1 MLAVWFKFQHHK
13 KIMLKRRE
21 IIRLSAFFILAILFT
36 TSEALS
42 SDSVRIRVR
51 LSSGVPEAWVRGMD
65 LQIKNS
71 EGNFSRPQDVARAQE
86 WKFRCHE
93 NKVEVVQVGDRG
105 QTLVLESPVQVA
117 SQAGFLQFNGRPFR
131 EEFRIFSLGS
141 LCEVINILD
150 VEKYLDGLVNS
161 EFSSRWSD
169 ESIQAQII
177 AARSYAYY
185 QIEQSRK
192 LHYDVTSSV
201 RDQVYDGSA
210 REDSRASRLVAQTR
224 GMVLMVPGK
233 KSIEPLKAFYH
244 STCAGKTELPERVWG
259 KSFPGFKQR
268 VSCPFCAN
276 SPAFRWE
283 LDLSTSMI
291 EERFRKGALSDSQA
305 IQVKK
310 GSADWRKFIRE
321 AALTDIQVIS
331 GASQLAGE
339 LGNRVSYVVTQWQL
353 PSGDQKQMS
362 SLAVS
367 GHRFR
372 EWMGST
378 RLKSAVFEVKPFSSD
393 QWHFR
398 GRGYGHGV
406 GMCQYGAKTMGEKG
420 FTMAKILKH
429 YYPDAVIQKLW

>member
-1 MLAVWFKFQHHK
+1 M
-13 KIMLKRRE
+13 
-21 IIRLSAFFILAILFT
+21 RLSVFFVFILPILFT
-36 TSEALS
+36 TTDALS
-42 SDSVRIRVR
+42 SDAARIRVR
-51 LSSGVPEAWVRGMD
+51 LSKGLSEVLVRGID

-71 EGNFSRPQDVARAQE
+71 EGNFSRPEDVARPQD
-86 WKFRCHE
+86 WKFRCHK
-93 NKVEVVQVGDRG
+93 NKIEAVQVGDHG
-105 QTLVLESPVQVA
+105 QVFDLESPINVG
-117 SQAGFLQFNGRPFR
+117 SHAGFLQLNGRPFR
-131 EEFRIFSLGS
+131 DEFRIFSVGS

-177 AARSYAYY
+177 AARSYAYH
-185 QIEQSRK
+185 QIEQSKK

-201 RDQVYDGSA
+201 RDQVYHGSI
-210 REDSRASRLVAQTR
+210 REDSRSSRLVAQTR
-224 GMVLMVPGK
+224 GMVLIVPGK

-259 KSFPGFKQR
+259 KPFPGFKQR

-283 LDLSTSMI
+283 IDLSTSMI
-291 EERFRKGALSDSQA
+291 EERFRNGSLSEPHA
-305 IQVKK
+305 VEVKK
-310 GSADWRKFIRE
+310 GSTDWKKLIQD
-321 AALTDIQVIS
+321 AVLTDVQVES
-331 GASQLAGE
+331 DGLS
-339 LGNRVSYVVTQWQL
+339 NRVSQVITEWES
-353 PSGDQKQMS
+353 PSGSLDQKRVNR
-362 SLAVS
+362 LAVS
-367 GHRFR
+367 GSRFR
-372 EWMGST
+372 DWMGST
-378 RLKSAVFEVKPFSSD
+378 RLKSAVFEVKPLSTD
-393 QWHFR
+393 RWRFR